1 MSNVL
6 QFKNP
11 GPKDKHRGKTLCK
24 SGFHK
29 WEVIKDNPFDVKTG
43 KLISRY
49 RCRRCG
55 KIKTQG
61 LGTRD

>member
-6 QFKNP
+6 QFKKIR
-11 GPKDKHRGKTLCK
+11 PKDQHRGKTLCK

-29 WEVIKDNPFDVKTG
+29 WEIANEHPFGVKSG

-49 RCRRCG
+49 RCQRCG
-55 KIKTQG
+55 KIKTEAK
-61 LGTRD
+61 